1 VTRSIVS
8 PEYEQ
13 LRQLLVQA
21 RKAAQLTQEALAAR
35 LGRPQSFVA
44 KYEGGERRLDVI
56 EFIEV
61 ARALG
66 ADPARIVR
74 KLAALHAEAERR

>member
-1 VTRSIVS
+1 MPKSLRTPRQQHLQQLLIK
-8 PEYEQ
+8 
-13 LRQLLVQA
+13 LRQSKSLTQSEVA
-21 RKAAQLTQEALAAR
+21 RK

-66 ADPARIVR
+66 ADPRDVLDDLLG
-74 KLAALHAEAERR
+74 K